1 MDVSEIIKTSEA
13 SLNIFKCVNGSLD
26 HNIWELLFWKK
37 SQFFI
42 VKEKKSLSWIF

>member
-13 SLNIFKCVNGSLD
+13 FLNIFKCVNGSLD
-26 HNIWELLFWKK
+26 SEKK